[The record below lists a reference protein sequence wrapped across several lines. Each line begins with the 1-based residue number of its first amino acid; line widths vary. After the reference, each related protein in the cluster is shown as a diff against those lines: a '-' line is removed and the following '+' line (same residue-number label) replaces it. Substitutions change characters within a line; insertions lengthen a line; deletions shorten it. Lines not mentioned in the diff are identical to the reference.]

1 MGSAVDANTATTM
14 AFLPRCDAALFVTSV
29 DTPLTAVETELL
41 SRLPNVRKII
51 FVINKTDLLDAP
63 ECREVVAYIVGA
75 SAACGRRFL
84 ESLSN
89 LVQTRA
95 GGETGRRP
103 GGIQASGLGPLEA
116 AISSFL
122 AVEKSSTFLVAVLDK
137 AATIASAQIAGTRRR
152 PAGGGHLPSKPG
164 GKNLRNRLDRF
175 RQLNADRDRDLLH
188 LCEQAQQRAAKTID
202 AEFRSF
208 LSEQTPL
215 LLEQLHRA
223 VDDSHGWLAS
233 GVAKLAAGRWLKDLG
248 AKLTEWIGS
257 LKPRLEEEINQAT
270 GPAKASLESQLA
282 AIPSVAGSVLSGVVD
297 APLPQTDAEPRSTR
311 CICPSSLRDSQSGPR
326 K

>member
-1 MGSAVDANTATTM
+1 MTRRQQ
-14 AFLPRCDAALFVTSV
+14 LPLR
-29 DTPLTAVETELL
+29 ELQE
-41 SRLPNVRKII
+41 
-51 FVINKTDLLDAP
+51 LD
-63 ECREVVAYIVGA
+63 VA
-75 SAACGRRFL
+75 R
-84 ESLSN
+84 
-89 LVQTRA
+89 QA
-95 GGETGRRP
+95 GG
-103 GGIQASGLGPLEA
+103 
-116 AISSFL
+116 ISSEAL
-122 AVEKSSTFLVAVLDK
+122 REKSAQPRTDSGSSTRIVTAICCTFAN
-137 AATIASAQIAGTRRR
+137 RR
-152 PAGGGHLPSKPG
+152 
-164 GKNLRNRLDRF
+164 
-175 RQLNADRDRDLLH
+175 
-188 LCEQAQQRAAKTID
+188 QQRAAKTID

-297 APLPQTDAEPRSTR
+297 APLPQTDAEPRATR